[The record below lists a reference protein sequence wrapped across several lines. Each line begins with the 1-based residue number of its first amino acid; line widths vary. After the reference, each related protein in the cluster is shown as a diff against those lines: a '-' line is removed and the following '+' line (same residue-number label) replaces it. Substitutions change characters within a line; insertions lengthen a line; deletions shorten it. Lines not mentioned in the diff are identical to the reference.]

1 MKKLA
6 TLVVLFLV
14 GMTAHANVVS
24 NLDQID
30 NRGPRYNNNT
40 QNIQFIQKGITF
52 IVHANGTFTF
62 RSPRAINT
70 GRRGVSQAPGHTYYG
85 VNYVNRNNNRLV
97 SYNRNGVI
105 TRVGRNVVTY
115 NRYGKVQRIG
125 NVVLRYRNGRL
136 IRAGHMNINYSRNG
150 RIINTH
156 GNVIRGV
163 RR

>member
-6 TLVVLFLV
+6 TVVVLFLV
-14 GMTAHANVVS
+14 GMTAQANVVS

-30 NRGPRYNNNT
+30 NRGPRYNYT
-40 QNIQFIQKGITF
+40 QNIQFVQKGITF
-52 IVHANGTFTF
+52 IVHANGTFSF

-105 TRVGRNVVTY
+105 TRVGRNLVTY

-136 IRAGHMNINYSRNG
+136 IKAGHMNIYYSRNG
-150 RIINTH
+150 RMINTN
-156 GNVIRGV
+156 GNVV
-163 RR
+163 RRARR